1 MEDIKMTRH
10 VLRLLS
16 VLVNNP
22 KRDYYGLE
30 FAETV
35 GASYG
40 NILPVLMRLE
50 KAGWLETNW
59 ENIDPAEAGRPKRKY
74 YRLSREG
81 MAKARE
87 QVDAEVVFL
96 QQGVK
101 LV

>member
-1 MEDIKMTRH
+1 MTRH

-30 FAETV
+30 LAETV

-50 KAGWLETNW
+50 KAGWLEADW
-59 ENIDPAEAGRPKRKY
+59 ENIDPAKAGRPKRKY
-74 YRLSREG
+74 YRLSQES
-81 MAKARE
+81 MSKAKK
-87 QVDAEVVFL
+87 QVEAEVKFL
-96 QQGVK
+96 QGKAK